1 MKLYQ
6 SLFLNIVSIVC
17 YIDLFVVIDMFF
29 YKQID
34 EFFNI
39 CIPLKNLCD
48 MFTYNNIVIP
58 LYLLLFLVELI
69 LVKTK
74 KIQPI
79 IRITNRF
86 YITVFYINLCISL
99 LSAIIYFYAIYL
111 LNK

>member
-6 SLFLNIVSIVC
+6 SLFLNIVSIAC
-17 YIDLFVVIDMFF
+17 YIDLFVVTNLLL

-34 EFFNI
+34 EIFNAL
-39 CIPLKNLCD
+39 IPLKNLCD

-69 LVKTK
+69 LVRTN

-79 IRITNRF
+79 LKITNRF
-86 YITVFYINLCISL
+86 YIIVFYINLCISL
-99 LSAIIYFYAIYL
+99 FSAIIYFYAIYV